1 MGSVWVAKPR
11 QAGLRQTTGVRK
23 AAGSGSRHVQPL
35 SQSSYGKDCWSL
47 RLTLLFTKQ
56 QDVLLCKMSPR
67 TMSVFSYLQTGTTR
81 QLQMVSTVF
90 HELTS
95 LTFSGL
101 PLRLCLFRTS
111 AAFFMLS
118 SILNSTTAHPLD
130 FPSAS
135 NFFFNQIFMW
145 LPSRIK
151 RYVCNEGSVSFSWI
165 GIWLKAIA
173 SLLMF
178 FSFLFSFWAG
188 CFPSPFGPGGPLPLG
203 MPGAAL
209 SSSILGSVAATLA
222 AASTHTA
229 IFCVSGL

>member
-67 TMSVFSYLQTGTTR
+67 TMSIFSYLQTGTTR

-118 SILNSTTAHPLD
+118 SILNSTTLWRVKRKWVKPVLQLRR
-130 FPSAS
+130 
-135 NFFFNQIFMW
+135 FNCQ
-145 LPSRIK
+145 
-151 RYVCNEGSVSFSWI
+151 
-165 GIWLKAIA
+165 
-173 SLLMF
+173 
-178 FSFLFSFWAG
+178 
-188 CFPSPFGPGGPLPLG
+188 
-203 MPGAAL
+203 
-209 SSSILGSVAATLA
+209 
-222 AASTHTA
+222 
-229 IFCVSGL
+229 